1 MAENGVLCELFSTQI
16 PCYEVCGHEH
26 LPREMGRYEL
36 PIVAGSNQASAI
48 KLLLRK
54 EAPQTIQPS
63 EFVILFVK
71 GISGLRYLL
80 PFLVDAPGG

>member
-1 MAENGVLCELFSTQI
+1 MESCANYSLLKFPVTRFVGMST
-16 PCYEVCGHEH
+16 CLV
-26 LPREMGRYEL
+26 RWVATEL